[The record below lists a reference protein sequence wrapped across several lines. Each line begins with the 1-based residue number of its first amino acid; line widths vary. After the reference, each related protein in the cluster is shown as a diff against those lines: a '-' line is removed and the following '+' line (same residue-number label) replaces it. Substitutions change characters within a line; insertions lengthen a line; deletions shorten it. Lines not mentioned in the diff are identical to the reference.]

1 MDIGI
6 KISIRTF
13 RIRKNA
19 ILFNIRIKMTL
30 PHKTSRDQPKTLC
43 VSSNVA
49 AAGRIILRILHSRVK
64 HKLHLFSCQTKV
76 FTECKQKRQI
86 SNPALYHSHT
96 ETYGYIQIMNIR
108 FLRILLLS
116 QTLLNNCFLQTI
128 IYTQYILVTPFIL
141 CHTIQ
146 IRTFFVML

>member
-1 MDIGI
+1 MDIEI
-6 KISIRTF
+6 RISIRTF

-49 AAGRIILRILHSRVK
+49 AAGRIILRILHGCVK

-76 FTECKQKRQI
+76 FTECKQKRWI
-86 SNPALYHSHT
+86 SNPALYRSYL
-96 ETYGYIQIMNIR
+96 ET
-108 FLRILLLS
+108 
-116 QTLLNNCFLQTI
+116 NNCFLRPMK
-128 IYTQYILVTPFIL
+128 YTQYILVTPFIL
-141 CHTIQ
+141 CNTIQ
-146 IRTFFVML
+146 IRTFFAMM